1 MATAMF
7 RSSIRSALRGRAPR
21 VTPAPKRTF
30 SSHAS
35 VEEEAREASKWEKI
49 TYVAIISSTILAVVN
64 LSKGHPHS
72 EEPPAYP
79 YLHIR
84 NKEFPWGNY
93 MTRHF
98 LIFSLNNFMFMDS
111 CLEVQMGFLSP
122 STIET
127 ARFLCEGILNNSYPS
142 ASIIVTNVVLKAV
155 EFFMRC
161 LPLDLFSI
169 SIAFTLA
176 YLHLQYTLASYKV
189 FFKEI
194 RIER

>member
-7 RSSIRSALRGRAPR
+7 RSSIRSALRGRAP
-21 VTPAPKRTF
+21 ASKRTF

-84 NKEFPWGNY
+84 NKEFPWGP
-93 MTRHF
+93 
-98 LIFSLNNFMFMDS
+98 D
-111 CLEVQMGFLSP
+111 G
-122 STIET
+122 
-127 ARFLCEGILNNSYPS
+127 
-142 ASIIVTNVVLKAV
+142 
-155 EFFMRC
+155 
-161 LPLDLFSI
+161 LFESK
-169 SIAFTLA
+169 
-176 YLHLQYTLASYKV
+176 HH
-189 FFKEI
+189 
-194 RIER
+194 